1 VSSSVFY
8 IDLPSVER
16 YGRPNPPR
24 TDSTTVNVRQ
34 YIGSEENR
42 LVEVAVK
49 RFLEA
54 SPNCNPLVFYG
65 RTGTG
70 KTLLARGLAG
80 SWKHAHPDAN
90 VLCLTAADFARQYA
104 AAVETDALDD
114 FRRKY
119 RDAAVLVLD
128 DVHLISGKTP
138 AQQELVHTLDS
149 LLRHGRHALLTLQQS
164 PAETPS
170 LVPALASRLCG
181 GLLVPLLPP
190 GARAKRVILERL
202 IATLAVPLPES
213 VTRLLFAG
221 WPDAAMPLAT
231 VPQLQGAVLQ
241 LANLTAKEDQP
252 VNEEVLRQCL
262 IPQDV
267 LCGPQL
273 RMITQQVCLYFK
285 LKAADL
291 KGPTRQQRVVRARG
305 VAMLL
310 ARQLTNKSL
319 EQVGRHFG
327 NRDHTTVMHAC
338 RKTECLLCS
347 DPAIR
352 QAVNE
357 LTAQLSIH

>member
-1 VSSSVFY
+1 MSSGVFY

-16 YGRPNPPR
+16 FGRANPAR
-24 TDSTTVNVRQ
+24 TDSAAVNLRQ

-49 RFLEA
+49 RFLDA

-70 KTLLARGLAG
+70 KTLLARGLAAR
-80 SWKHAHPDAN
+80 WKRQHPEAN
-90 VLCLTAADFARQYA
+90 VLSSTATDFARQYA
-104 AAVETDALDD
+104 TALETDALDD

-119 RDAAVLVLD
+119 REAAVLVLD
-128 DVHLISGKTP
+128 DVHLISSKAP

-164 PAETPS
+164 PAETP
-170 LVPALASRLCG
+170 LLIAALASRLCG
-181 GLLVPLLPP
+181 GLLVPLVPP
-190 GARAKRVILERL
+190 GTRAKRVILERL
-202 IATLAVPLPES
+202 IAKLAVSLPES
-213 VTRLLFAG
+213 VTRLLLAG
-221 WPDAAMPLAT
+221 WPDAAVPVAT

-241 LANLTAKEDQP
+241 LANLAAQENQP
-252 VNEEVLRQCL
+252 VNEQLLRQCL
-262 IPQDV
+262 TPQDT

-285 LKAADL
+285 LKTTDL

-338 RKTECLLCS
+338 RKTESLLRS

-352 QAVNE
+352 QAINE
-357 LTAQLSIH
+357 LTAQLSIR